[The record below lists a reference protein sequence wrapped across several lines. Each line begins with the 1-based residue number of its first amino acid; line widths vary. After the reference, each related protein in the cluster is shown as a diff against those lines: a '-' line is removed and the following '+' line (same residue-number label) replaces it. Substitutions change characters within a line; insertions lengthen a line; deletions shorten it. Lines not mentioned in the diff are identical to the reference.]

1 MIFLFLIYKK
11 LKYFKLYEMENEIA
25 KHPAQQAL
33 GSSTSLQLTQMCSFI
48 WLSNI
53 PLHIYIYTLASLSIH
68 LGHLDFFH
76 VLLS

>member
-1 MIFLFLIYKK
+1 
-11 LKYFKLYEMENEIA
+11 MENEIA

-53 PLHIYIYTLASLSIH
+53 PLHIYIYIYIYIYTIASLSIH